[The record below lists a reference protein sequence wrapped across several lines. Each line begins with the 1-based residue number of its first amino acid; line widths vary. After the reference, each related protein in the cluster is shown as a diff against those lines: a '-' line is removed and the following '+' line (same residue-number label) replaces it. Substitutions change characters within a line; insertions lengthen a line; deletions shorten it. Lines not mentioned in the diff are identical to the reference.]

1 MKPSSVSWPHLK
13 RVALEE
19 VEPLLSRRLLAQI
32 AEGFPAQAFSR
43 TRTAL
48 LRRAGMKIG
57 TSSLIQG
64 PMRITGEG
72 NPCEQISI
80 GTFTLISGAL
90 HCDIGAPLQIGSRV
104 RIGHDVSLLTVDH
117 RVGPEEMRSGDR
129 KFGSIE
135 IGDGAWLAS
144 RVVVLPGVRIGAG
157 AIVAAASVITRDVP
171 PNTLAV
177 GVPARVVRNLS
188 RYGDSEPAGEFD
200 APPVS
205 SRRFLY
211 QA

>member
-1 MKPSSVSWPHLK
+1 MKPHRVSWPHLK

-19 VEPLLSRRLLAQI
+19 IEPFLSRRVLAQI
-32 AEGFPAQAFSR
+32 AESLPAQTLSR

-48 LRRAGMKIG
+48 LRQAGVQIG
-57 TSSLIQG
+57 SSSLVQG

-72 NPCEQISI
+72 NPCQQISI
-80 GTFTLISGAL
+80 GTFTLISGSL

-129 KFGSIE
+129 RFGTIE

-144 RVVVLPGVRIGAG
+144 RVVVLPGIRIGAG
-157 AIVAAASVITRDVP
+157 AIVAAASVVTRDVP
-171 PNTLAV
+171 PNTLSV

-188 RYGDSEPAGEFD
+188 RYGDSEPAGDLE
-200 APPVS
+200 APVS

>member
-1 MKPSSVSWPHLK
+1 MKAHSVFWPHLK

-19 VEPLLSRRLLAQI
+19 VEPLLSRRILAQI
-32 AEGFPAQAFSR
+32 AEGFPAQSFSR
-43 TRTAL
+43 ARTAL

-57 TSSLIQG
+57 NSSLIQG
-64 PMRITGEG
+64 PMHITGEG

-80 GTFTLISGAL
+80 GTFTLISGSL

-129 KFGSIE
+129 KFGTIE

-144 RVVVLPGVRIGAG
+144 RVVVLPGVSIGAG
-157 AIVAAASVITRDVP
+157 AIVAAASVVTRDIP

-188 RYGDSEPAGEFD
+188 RNGDSEPASDLE
-200 APPVS
+200 APVS
-205 SRRFLY
+205 SRRFLC